1 VIHDLSMLSGQIADT
16 AHAIQMAVAPVFLL
30 TAAAA
35 LLGVLSTRLSR
46 IVDRARALTA
56 RRPGAESAELQSIDD
71 EIAFLVRRRVL
82 INRATAA
89 CVTAALLVCVMIAL
103 MFFGVLL
110 EVSVG
115 RIVAGLFI
123 AAMTGFITALLS
135 FLREISIASDS
146 VRLGT

>member
-1 VIHDLSMLSGQIADT
+1 MLTGQIADT

-46 IVDRARALTA
+46 IVDRARALMA
-56 RRPGAESAELQSIDD
+56 LQPSAESVERHSIDG
-71 EIAFLVRRRVL
+71 EIALLGRRRVL
-82 INRATAA
+82 INRATSA

-110 EVSVG
+110 QVSVG

-123 AAMTGFITALLS
+123 AAMTGFIIALLS

-146 VRLGT
+146 VRIGT